1 MEEIKG
7 PKIQRLAADLRDKIR
22 SGAKGYGP
30 GEPLLKVREFQ
41 ESEGIAYQTARDVY
55 RVLEDEG
62 LIISRRGEGTF
73 VSPILGK
80 IHRDGTG
87 RYIKA
92 AREEDGARG
101 AFAAEI
107 ARLGMTPSAS
117 TEISRAR
124 PPKQVAK
131 ALGIHHSAKTL
142 VRARVMRA
150 DATVVQVAT
159 SYFPGDVAFGSQLE
173 QQDTGDGGSKSR
185 LADLGYQQ
193 TRIRESV
200 DVRPPTKEEAD
211 ALGIAADRLVYE
223 ITHIGLTESGRAVE
237 VCVHVMPITLWSLSY
252 EWPIDQ
258 PAVREENSQ

>member
-1 MEEIKG
+1 MQEVKV
-7 PKIQRLAADLRDKIR
+7 PKIQRLAAELRAKIQD
-22 SGAKGYGP
+22 GVYAP
-30 GEPLLKVREFQ
+30 GSALPKVRELQ
-41 ESEGIAYQTARDVY
+41 ESEGVAYQTARDVY

-87 RYIKA
+87 RYIKK
-92 AREEDGARG
+92 AREESGARG

-107 ARLGMTPSAS
+107 ARLGMTSTAS
-117 TEISRAR
+117 TVISRER
-124 PPKQVAK
+124 PPKQVARI
-131 ALGIHHSAKTL
+131 LGIHHAAKTL

-159 SYFPGDVAFGSQLE
+159 SYFPGDVAFGTQLE

-193 TRIRESV
+193 VRIRESV
-200 DVRPPTKEEAD
+200 DVRLPTKQEAE
-211 ALGIAADRLVYE
+211 ALGTSADRMVYE
-223 ITHIGLTESGRAVE
+223 ITHVGLTEDDRAVE
-237 VCVHVMPITLWSLSY
+237 VCVHVMPVTLWSLSY

-258 PAVREENSQ
+258 TAV

>member
-1 MEEIKG
+1 MDEAKG
-7 PKIQRLAADLRDKIR
+7 PKVQRLAAELRAKIQQ
-22 SGAKGYGP
+22 GAYPP
-30 GEPLLKVREFQ
+30 GSALPKVRELK
-41 ESEGIAYQTARDVY
+41 ESEGVAYQTARDVY

-87 RYIKA
+87 RYIKS
-92 AREEDGARG
+92 AREEAGARG

-107 ARLGMTPSAS
+107 ARLGMRSSAA

-124 PPKQVAK
+124 PPKRVAQI
-131 ALGIHHSAKTL
+131 LDIHHSAKAL

-159 SYFPGDVAFGSQLE
+159 SYFPGDVAFGTQLE

-185 LADLGYQQ
+185 LAELGFQQ
-193 TRIRESV
+193 TSIRESI
-200 DVRPPTKEEAD
+200 DVRPPSKEEAEQ
-211 ALGIAADRLVYE
+211 LGVSVDRLVYE
-223 ITHIGLTESGRAVE
+223 ITHVGLTESGRAVE
-237 VCVHVMPITLWSLSY
+237 VCVHVMPVTLWSLSY
-252 EWPIDQ
+252 EWPIDL
-258 PAVREENSQ
+258 PTV

>member
-1 MEEIKG
+1 MQEIKV
-7 PKIQRLAADLRDKIR
+7 PKIQRLAAELRAKIQE
-22 SGAKGYGP
+22 GVYAP
-30 GEPLLKVREFQ
+30 GSALPKVRELQ
-41 ESEGIAYQTARDVY
+41 ESEGVAYQTARDVY

-87 RYIKA
+87 RYIKS
-92 AREEDGARG
+92 AREEEGARG

-107 ARLGMTPSAS
+107 ARLGMTSTAS
-117 TEISRAR
+117 TVISRER
-124 PPKQVAK
+124 PPKRVAEI
-131 ALGIHHSAKTL
+131 LGIHHAAKAL

-159 SYFPGDVAFGSQLE
+159 SYFPGDVAFGTQLE

-185 LADLGYQQ
+185 LTDLGYQQ
-193 TRIRESV
+193 VRIRETV
-200 DVRPPTKEEAD
+200 DVRLPSKQEAE
-211 ALGIAADRLVYE
+211 ALGTSADRMVYE
-223 ITHIGLTESGRAVE
+223 ITHVGLTEHNRAVE
-237 VCVHVMPITLWSLSY
+237 VCVHVMPVTLWSLSY

-258 PAVREENSQ
+258 HAV

>member
-1 MEEIKG
+1 MQEVKV
-7 PKIQRLAADLRDKIR
+7 PKIQRLAAELRAKIQE
-22 SGAKGYGP
+22 GVYAP
-30 GEPLLKVREFQ
+30 GSALPKVRELQ
-41 ESEGIAYQTARDVY
+41 ESEGVAYQTARDVY

-87 RYIKA
+87 RYIKR
-92 AREEDGARG
+92 AREESGARG

-107 ARLGMTPSAS
+107 ARLGMTSTAS
-117 TEISRAR
+117 TVISRER
-124 PPKQVAK
+124 PPKQVAQI
-131 ALGIHHSAKTL
+131 LGIHHAAKAL

-159 SYFPGDVAFGSQLE
+159 SYFPGDVAFGTQLE

-193 TRIRESV
+193 VRIRESV
-200 DVRPPTKEEAD
+200 DVRLPTKQEAE
-211 ALGIAADRLVYE
+211 ALGTSADRMVYE
-223 ITHIGLTESGRAVE
+223 ITHVGLTEDDRAVE
-237 VCVHVMPITLWSLSY
+237 VCVHVMPVTLWSLSY

-258 PAVREENSQ
+258 TAV

>member
-1 MEEIKG
+1 MEEIKV
-7 PKIQRLAADLRDKIR
+7 PKIQRVAAELRAKILE
-22 SGAKGYGP
+22 GVYPP
-30 GEPLLKVREFQ
+30 GSALPKVRELQ
-41 ESEGIAYQTARDVY
+41 ESEGVAYQTARDVY

-87 RYIKA
+87 RYIKS
-92 AREEDGARG
+92 AREEAGARG

-107 ARLGMTPSAS
+107 ARLGMTSSAS
-117 TEISRAR
+117 TVISRER
-124 PPKQVAK
+124 PPKRVAQI
-131 ALGIHHSAKTL
+131 LGIHHAAKAL

-159 SYFPGDVAFGSQLE
+159 SYFPGDVAFDTQLE

-185 LADLGYQQ
+185 LAELGYQQ

-200 DVRPPTKEEAD
+200 DVRPPSKEEAES
-211 ALGIAADRLVYE
+211 LGVSADRLVYE
-223 ITHIGLTESGRAVE
+223 ITHVGLTGSGRAVE

-258 PAVREENSQ
+258 PAV